1 MRPLLAIK
9 GLDTIFNP
17 IPTIYDPPE
26 KCSKFKSGSPG
37 LVFLC
42 AATLQCFYQHYD
54 NGSILNL
61 MLLETYDVYR
71 QKNKPNKAFLAEG
84 IFKFIFC
91 AKTN

>member
-9 GLDTIFNP
+9 GLDRILNP
-17 IPTIYDPPE
+17 IHTIYDPPE
-26 KCSKFKSGSPG
+26 KSSKVKGESPW

-42 AATLQCFYQHYD
+42 TATLQCFYQHYD
-54 NGSILNL
+54 KGSILSL

-71 QKNKPNKAFLAEG
+71 QKDKPNKAFLAET
-84 IFKFIFC
+84 IYKFIFC

>member
-9 GLDTIFNP
+9 GLDRILNP

-26 KCSKFKSGSPG
+26 KSSKVKGGSPG

-42 AATLQCFYQHYD
+42 TVTLQCFYQYYD
-54 NGSILNL
+54 KGSILNL

-71 QKNKPNKAFLAEG
+71 QKNKPNKAFLAER

>member
-9 GLDTIFNP
+9 GLDRILNP

-26 KCSKFKSGSPG
+26 NSSKVKGGSPG

-42 AATLQCFYQHYD
+42 TVTLQCFYKHYD

-71 QKNKPNKAFLAEG
+71 QKNKPNKAFLAER
-84 IFKFIFC
+84 IFKFIFR